1 MGAGSALGTA
11 ATSTNNTTLPEGLNP
26 NWRANMAS
34 DPTFAAAGSGTNFFA
49 SNLGTSTS
57 NPNTATIG
65 TGQTTN
71 PYSGST
77 NPYIQAA
84 QATTMGNMYGAQAA
98 TQANRINQNTPYA
111 SLNYTQGVDA
121 NGNPTWT
128 ANQSLAQPLQS
139 SLSNIQGRLAQT
151 TANPFD
157 TSAYQAQT
165 GQGYSGMEGWD
176 KATALINQRLQ
187 PQIEQS
193 NERLQAQLANQ
204 GIVPGTEAY
213 NRAMTQQAQK
223 TNDLMTQAQLAG
235 SQVQN
240 QMQNQSLAQQQA
252 NNAALQQNYTQNY
265 AAYNNPLQQLGA
277 FQQATTPGYVNPYSQ
292 AAVAGPDYLGAYTTA
307 NAAAIAAQNAA
318 NAKTANTQAGLY
330 GLGSAALLGGGGL
343 SGLLGLGSNAAG
355 GLSGLGSSFNDF
367 FGTGVTNPFASSQD
381 VMNNIGATGSGLFDQ
396 SMSSNDYLTNLYGDL
411 GIF

>member
-1 MGAGSALGTA
+1 MGAG
-11 ATSTNNTTLPEGLNP
+11 TS
-26 NWRANMAS
+26 
-34 DPTFAAAGSGTNFFA
+34 
-49 SNLGTSTS
+49 LGTSAQAQPTAASVS
-57 NPNTATIG
+57 NPNTATLG
-65 TGQTTN
+65 TGQTSN

-128 ANQSLAQPLQS
+128 ANQQLAQPLQS
-139 SLSNIQGRLAQT
+139 SLSNIQNRLAQS

-157 TSAYQAQT
+157 TSQYQAQT
-165 GQGYSGMEGWD
+165 GQGMTGMEGWD
-176 KATALINQRLQ
+176 KATNLINQRLQ
-187 PQIEQS
+187 PQIQQS
-193 NERLQAQLANQ
+193 DARLQAQLANQ

-213 NRAMTQQAQK
+213 NRAMTQQGQK
-223 TNDLMTQAQLAG
+223 TNDLLNQAQLAG

-240 QMQNQSLAQQQA
+240 QLQNQSLAQQQA

-277 FQQATTPGYVNPYSQ
+277 FQSATTPGYVNPYSQ
-292 AAVAGPDYLGAYTTA
+292 AAVSGPDYLGAYTTS
-307 NAAAIAAQNAA
+307 NAAQIAAQNAA

-330 GLGSAALLGGGGL
+330 GLGSAALLGSGGIG
-343 SGLLGLGSNAAG
+343 GLLGLGSQAAT
-355 GLSGLGSSFNDF
+355 GLGNL
-367 FGTGVTNPFASSQD
+367 FGIGQTPGLGQTTNWLGQVVTDPTYGAGTAY
-381 VMNNIGATGSGLFDQ
+381 NNMTSDEIAN
-396 SMSSNDYLTNLYGDL
+396 MMAN
-411 GIF
+411 GI